1 MKITKQQLM
10 KIIKEELEDI
20 GDAGMPGM
28 RSFDGAPRA
37 NAPCYLVYAGG
48 SSDPFIR
55 YASGD
60 LADVRNFLQWA
71 KMTGA
76 NMDEFSV
83 VRKAGDQLV
92 GGNETDITQD
102 ELEDVLATK

>member
-1 MKITKQQLM
+1 M

-71 KMTGA
+71 KMTGEKV
-76 NMDEFSV
+76 DEFSV
-83 VRKAGDQLV
+83 LEVAGDQLA
-92 GGNETDITQD
+92 GGIERDITQD
-102 ELEDVLATK
+102 ELGS

>member
-28 RSFDGAPRA
+28 RSFDGGPRA
-37 NAPCYLVYAGG
+37 NAPCYLVYGGG
-48 SSDPFIR
+48 SSDPFLR

-60 LADVRNFLQWA
+60 LADVKNFLQWA
-71 KMTGA
+71 MDTGA
-76 NMDEFSV
+76 NVDEFSV
-83 VRKAGDQLV
+83 VEARGDQLV
-92 GGNETDITQD
+92 GGNERPITQD